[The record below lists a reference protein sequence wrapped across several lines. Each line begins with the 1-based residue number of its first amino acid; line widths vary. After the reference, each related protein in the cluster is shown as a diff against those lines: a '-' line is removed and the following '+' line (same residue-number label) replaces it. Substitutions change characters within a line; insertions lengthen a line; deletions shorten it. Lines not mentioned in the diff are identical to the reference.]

1 MQFLSKPKWL
11 FLKEVEKSPKIHME
25 FQSIMNHQDNLEKEK
40 QSQKPHSPD
49 FKHTTKLQ

>member
-1 MQFLSKPKWL
+1 MQFLSKPNWL